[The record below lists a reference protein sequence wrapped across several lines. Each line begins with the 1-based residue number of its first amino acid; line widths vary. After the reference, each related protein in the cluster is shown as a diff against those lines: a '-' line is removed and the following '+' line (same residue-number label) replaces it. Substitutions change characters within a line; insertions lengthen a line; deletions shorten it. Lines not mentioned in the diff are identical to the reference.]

1 LYLRTAAFGLLC
13 LTGCVC
19 APRVEF
25 AAIQTDFARS
35 PIFDG
40 VYNLFTPETL
50 GSVQQG
56 SPVTFWLNVEVF
68 AQQFFFFLDK

>member
-1 LYLRTAAFGLLC
+1 
-13 LTGCVC
+13 
-19 APRVEF
+19 VEF
-25 AAIQTDFARS
+25 AAIQTNFARS

>member
-1 LYLRTAAFGLLC
+1 M
-13 LTGCVC
+13 CVPC
-19 APRVEF
+19 VEF
-25 AAIQTDFARS
+25 AAIQSNFARS
-35 PIFDG
+35 PIFDQ

-68 AQQFFFFLDK
+68 VQQLIFS